1 VLVVRVGKETDPWAS
16 VRGMQTLAMRVR
28 RATKRGGMNH
38 GEDEEIEGAVES
50 GGFVYG

>member
-1 VLVVRVGKETDPWAS
+1 MEDHFAS
-16 VRGMQTLAMRVR
+16 VTRVLDIRDILSFR
-28 RATKRGGMNH
+28 RATKRGGTNH

>member
-1 VLVVRVGKETDPWAS
+1 
-16 VRGMQTLAMRVR
+16 MLAMRVC

-50 GGFVYG
+50 SRFVYG